1 MIRILS
7 LIGPLTGSVVITMAA
22 SARTADDYFYHA
34 ADPYTAGRFDSA
46 RSRVEIGLQQYPS
59 DPKLQALLKKIEEQQ
74 QEGEKKERE
83 EQQQPEERQQQ
94 GQEQGRERQQPEG
107 KQQEQR
113 QQGEEQ
119 EREQQQPGKE
129 QEQLGLEEAERILDA
144 LKAREVDAQKRR
156 RVWLSEERYTENEW

>member
-7 LIGPLTGSVVITMAA
+7 LIGPIAGFVVITTAA

-46 RSRVEIGLQQYPS
+46 RSRVELGLQRYPS
-59 DPKLQALLKKIEEQQ
+59 DPKLQALLKKIEEQR
-74 QEGEKKERE
+74 QEGEKKEGE

-94 GQEQGRERQQPEG
+94 GQEQ
-107 KQQEQR
+107 
-113 QQGEEQ
+113 
-119 EREQQQPGKE
+119 EREQQQPGQE

-144 LKAREVDAQKRR
+144 LKARAVDAQKRR
-156 RVWLSEERYTENEW
+156 GVRLSEERYTENEW